1 MKQTCVGV
9 LVCGWLALA
18 AGCSEV
24 GSDSSSGAGQMGGD
38 AADDQRV
45 DDDAR
50 GGGESRASAKVKPA
64 TTADIAQTG
73 DDSATP
79 VAEEG
84 SPKSEQPGSAAAPA
98 VEPSTSVAATESNA
112 VTPPKPAA
120 AASDGHL
127 APQQVATGGD
137 GRAKNVTFDNI
148 KFPMDDPKSRM
159 FKREMLTE
167 SIEELSGTRIRIRGF
182 ILPGAL
188 EEFSNFVLVR
198 DNQECCFG
206 PGAAIYD
213 SIMVDLKQDSASG
226 ASTVKFTTRPITVE
240 GVFEVKELIGPDK
253 KHWSIYRLTAT
264 KVE

>member
-1 MKQTCVGV
+1 MKQTCFGV

-24 GSDSSSGAGQMGGD
+24 GSDSSSSAGQASGEI
-38 AADDQRV
+38 ADGQSG
-45 DDDAR
+45 DDAR
-50 GGGESRASAKVKPA
+50 GGGNGRDDAKIAPA

-73 DDSATP
+73 DDTSTP
-79 VAEEG
+79 VAEDG
-84 SPKSEQPGSAAAPA
+84 SSESERPGNAAKAV
-98 VEPSTSVAATESNA
+98 VEPSTPVAATESNVA
-112 VTPPKPAA
+112 ASPKPAA

-167 SIEELSGTRIRIRGF
+167 SIENLSGTRIRIRGF